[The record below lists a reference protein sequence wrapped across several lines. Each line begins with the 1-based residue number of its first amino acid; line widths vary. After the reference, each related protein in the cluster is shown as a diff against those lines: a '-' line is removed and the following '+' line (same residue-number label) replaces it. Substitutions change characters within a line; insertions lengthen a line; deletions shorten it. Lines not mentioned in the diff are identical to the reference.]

1 MSSSGPSQ
9 SGAPPPPGPPGG
21 GPSQQLVPAKPIFQ
35 IVIGGKAFPDAQ
47 SALAYIKTMQNGTQR
62 YHALTELTGHM
73 MRASG
78 VMDDWFETIW
88 SEVETLKQGTD
99 DWKSNEFRTKWKEV
113 SSKAKAVREKRNQ
126 VREAI
131 EWLVEKHNWCTRE
144 FNDEVLTSFLFN
156 SLTS

>member
-1 MSSSGPSQ
+1 
-9 SGAPPPPGPPGG
+9 
-21 GPSQQLVPAKPIFQ
+21 
-35 IVIGGKAFPDAQ
+35 
-47 SALAYIKTMQNGTQR
+47 MQNGTQR

-144 FNDEVLTSFLFN
+144 FNDEVLTPFL
-156 SLTS
+156 SGGLTSQPSRTMYEALKKASKQNISPIETLQRASERMLRRLEGREK